1 MNSKRKG
8 NAGEREL
15 LHLLEGYGLD
25 VHRNDQTFI
34 GGVDNP
40 DISFSAITGTSPALA
55 TRSPMQALSALVGL
69 WPTSCRVE
77 GIPVHVECKRTE
89 KLSLYE
95 AMEQAERDAN
105 GHALPVV
112 MHRRNRKPWLVVIK
126 LDDMMKLIR
135 KE

>member
-1 MNSKRKG
+1 M
-8 NAGEREL
+8 
-15 LHLLEGYGLD
+15 Y
-25 VHRNDQTFI
+25 V

-40 DISFSAITGTSPALA
+40 DISC
-55 TRSPMQALSALVGL
+55 QLS
-69 WPTSCRVE
+69 

-112 MHRRNRKPWLVVIK
+112 VHRRNRKPWLVVLK
-126 LDDMMKLIR
+126 LEDVMKILQA
-135 KE
+135 KEGA